1 MTENRRHQAEVINPS
16 NTAFG
21 RLDAARERPA
31 WRDAAW
37 DNVPD
42 MPSSTPSRAPFSP
55 AFGRLGA
62 ALGAVVLQQQEA
74 LAEFLPR
81 ADWSADLAARTYTS
95 GGVTVRVALLG
106 SYADRERTW
115 LWGWAN
121 PQFGPDH
128 PAVAPVLSARE
139 MGERLGVPEL
149 TTPEVDLTQYDGPA
163 AHGGELMAVVAAG
176 LLGGGGYIG
185 AGYDGGSA
193 YLHVDDPQVPR
204 AIWDAIAVPR
214 LVINAATLFPGN
226 PNLTLARFLS
236 HHRVPYRQTSR
247 TTEVRLPGGGGAR
260 AVFDSMGRLTNWET
274 NLTAAG
280 DQVGT

>member
-1 MTENRRHQAEVINPS
+1 MS
-16 NTAFG
+16 NFA
-21 RLDAARERPA
+21 
-31 WRDAAW
+31 
-37 DNVPD
+37 VPGF
-42 MPSSTPSRAPFSP
+42 SR

-81 ADWSADLAARTYTS
+81 EDWSADLAARTYTS

-106 SYADRERTW
+106 SYAVQERTW

-121 PQFGPDH
+121 PQFGPEH
-128 PAVAPVLSARE
+128 PAVAPVLSVRE

-149 TTPEVDLTQYDGPA
+149 TTPEVDLSGYDGPA
-163 AHGGELMAVVAAG
+163 AHGGELIAVVAAG

-204 AIWDAIAVPR
+204 AIWDVVTVPR
-214 LVINAATLFPGN
+214 LIINASTLFPGD
-226 PNLTLARFLS
+226 PALTLARFLS
-236 HHRVPYRQTSR
+236 HHRVTYRQSPGGTD
-247 TTEVRLPGGGGAR
+247 VRLPGGGAAH
-260 AVFDSMGRLTNWET
+260 AVFDESGRFTNW
-274 NLTAAG
+274 NVDAVAPAAG
-280 DQVGT
+280 